1 MHKAFAAFAGEGI
14 GVAMAIFVVE
24 NVGAIETGSL
34 PSGDMKVWHPL
45 NEKLR
50 AIVEGAC
57 RGRGYWN
64 PEYNNWIVKARFADT
79 VLSEI
84 ASQTMKIA

>member
-1 MHKAFAAFAGEGI
+1 
-14 GVAMAIFVVE
+14 MAIFVLE
-24 NVGAIETGSL
+24 NAWPIETGTL
-34 PSGDMKVWHPL
+34 PSGDMTVRHPINVKV
-45 NEKLR
+45 R

-64 PEYNNWIVKARFADT
+64 PEYNNWIVKARFVDV

-84 ASQTMKIA
+84 ASHTQKIA

>member
-1 MHKAFAAFAGEGI
+1 
-14 GVAMAIFVVE
+14 MAIFVIE
-24 NVGAIETGSL
+24 NVGAIETGLL
-34 PSGDMKVWHPL
+34 PSGDMKAWHHP

-64 PEYNNWIVKARFADT
+64 PEYNNWIVKARFVDT

-84 ASQTMKIA
+84 ASQSKRIA

>member
-1 MHKAFAAFAGEGI
+1 MS
-14 GVAMAIFVVE
+14 IFVLE
-24 NVGAIETGSL
+24 NVGAIETGIL
-34 PSGDMKVWHPL
+34 PSGDMTVKHPM

-50 AIVEGAC
+50 GIVEGAC

-64 PEYNNWIVKARFADT
+64 SEYKNWIVKAPFANT

-84 ASQTMKIA
+84 ASFTKRIA

>member
-1 MHKAFAAFAGEGI
+1 
-14 GVAMAIFVVE
+14 MAIFVLE

-34 PSGDMKVWHPL
+34 PSGDMKVWHPM

-57 RGRGYWN
+57 RGYGYWN

-79 VLSEI
+79 VLFEI
-84 ASQTMKIA
+84 ASLTKRIA